1 MRYFPLFYDLKNR
14 KAIVVGGGEE
24 ALRKIRLLLKTEV
37 EIHVIA
43 AELHPELAANARVN
57 WLAKKYA
64 AKLLDGAA
72 VVFSS
77 DKDLNPRV
85 SKDAQS
91 RGIPINAVDQAEIS
105 TFIVPSIVDR
115 DPVVVAIGSEGT
127 APVLAQNLRGKIDA
141 LLPQNLGAL
150 ATRAAGLR
158 EWVGTIVSAGA
169 ARRAFWADFFF
180 GAPQEALRD
189 SDEVAFRLA
198 VGDAAYIHSKTR
210 IGRVAFV
217 VASSP
222 DPELLTIKAHRRM
235 MEADVIVHD
244 QNISRAILEMARR
257 DAVRIAVDPQAR
269 NTCEILT
276 KNAKA
281 GLNVVRLTSQ
291 HLKNQMLKVQA
302 QSIAVETIG
311 TFAVEPTRKSEK
323 LSFPLREDIR
333 DAIMRA
339 AS

>member
-43 AELHPELAANARVN
+43 AELHPELASNKRVN

-77 DKDLNPRV
+77 DKALNPRV

-150 ATRAAGLR
+150 ATRAASLR
-158 EWVGTIVSAGA
+158 EWVATIVSVGA

-180 GAPQEALRD
+180 GSAQEALRD
-189 SDEVAFRLA
+189 NDEVAFLLA
-198 VGDAAYIHSKTR
+198 VGDTAFKHSKART
-210 IGRVAFV
+210 GRVAFV
-217 VASSP
+217 VTTSP
-222 DPELLTIKAHRRM
+222 DPELLTLKAHRRM

-257 DAVRIAVDPQAR
+257 DAVRVAVDPRAR
-269 NTCEILT
+269 HTCEILIE
-276 KNAKA
+276 NAKA
-281 GLNVVRLTSQ
+281 GCNVVRLTAA
-291 HLKNQMLKVQA
+291 HLKNQITKVQL
-302 QSIAVETIG
+302 QNIAVESIG
-311 TFAVEPTRKSEK
+311 GAGADVAPKNDK
-323 LSFPLREDIR
+323 LTFPLREDIR

>member
-43 AELHPELAANARVN
+43 AELHPELASNPRVN
-57 WLAKKYA
+57 WLAKKYS
-64 AKLLDGAA
+64 AKLLMGAA

-77 DKDLNPRV
+77 DSELNARV
-85 SKDAQS
+85 SEDAQK

-150 ATRAAGLR
+150 ATRAATLR
-158 EWVGTIVSAGA
+158 GWVSTIVAAGA
-169 ARRAFWADFFF
+169 ARRSFWADFFF
-180 GAPQEALRD
+180 GQPQEALRD
-189 SDEVAFRLA
+189 GDEVAFALA
-198 VGDAAYIHSKTR
+198 LGDAAHKHSKAR
-210 IGRVAFV
+210 VGRVAFV
-217 VASSP
+217 VANNP
-222 DPELLTIKAHRRM
+222 DPELLTLKAHRRM
-235 MEADVIVHD
+235 MEGDVIVHD
-244 QNISRAILEMARR
+244 QNISLAILEMARR
-257 DAVRIAVDPQAR
+257 DAVRVSVDPSAR
-269 NTCEILT
+269 NTCEILISH
-276 KNAKA
+276 AKA
-281 GLNVVRLTSQ
+281 GRNVVRLTAN
-291 HLKNQMLKVQA
+291 HLKNQINKVQF
-302 QSIAVETIG
+302 QNIAVETIG
-311 TFAVEPTRKSEK
+311 STNAASTTKSEK
-323 LSFPLREDIR
+323 LNFPLREDIR